1 MNFFRSK
8 EKFAIVTISAVLSGA
23 FVFAAAAEAQTRP
36 SATPQPD
43 VPMVISRADDFP
55 DEEQQVQLVPTPVE
69 QPGNTNS
76 GRSTAELRMLAEQ
89 AAADKADKNEAYE
102 AKQRR
107 LLMNLDILT
116 RAEERAEKLRD
127 QLFEMIEKENA
138 INTRLAELQYSALP
152 ETIERNMA
160 FTGSLKPEQLREM
173 RRKSIEAE
181 KTNQEKLLLQVQ
193 ERKNL
198 LTASVLK
205 ADELVEKIRTKLE
218 RDIDEALADDSS
230 Q

>member
-1 MNFFRSK
+1 MNLFRSK
-8 EKFAIVTISAVLSGA
+8 EKFALVTVSAALGGL

-36 SATPQPD
+36 TPTPSN
-43 VPMVISRADDFP
+43 VPMIISRADDFP
-55 DEEQQVQLVPTPVE
+55 DEDKVELVPTPVE
-69 QPGNTNS
+69 QPQTTS
-76 GRSTAELRMLAEQ
+76 GRSTAELRLLADQ
-89 AAADKADKNEAYE
+89 AAADKADKDEEYE

-138 INTRLAELQYSALP
+138 INARLSEIQYSALP

-160 FTGSLKPEQLREM
+160 FTGSLKPEELREM
-173 RRKSIEAE
+173 RRKNLQAE
-181 KTNQEKLLLQVQ
+181 KVNQEKLLMQIL
-193 ERKNL
+193 ERKNML
-198 LTASVLK
+198 SASVLK
-205 ADELVEKIRTKLE
+205 ADELVEKLRTKLE
-218 RDIDEALADDSS
+218 RDIDAALADDSS

>member
-1 MNFFRSK
+1 MNIFRSK
-8 EKFAIVTISAVLSGA
+8 KKLALITLSAAFGGA
-23 FVFAAAAEAQTRP
+23 FVFAQPSDAQTRP
-36 SATPQPD
+36 TPTPSD

-55 DEEQQVQLVPTPVE
+55 DDSQEVQLEPTPIE
-69 QPGNTNS
+69 RPRDNS
-76 GRSTAELRMLAEQ
+76 TGRSTAELRMLADQ
-89 AAADKADKNEAYE
+89 AAADKEDKDAEYE

-138 INTRLAELQYSALP
+138 ITARISEIEYSVLP

-160 FTGSLKPEQLREM
+160 FTGSLKPEELREM
-173 RRKSIEAE
+173 RRKSLESE
-181 KTNQEKLLLQVQ
+181 KANQEKLLAQVQ
-193 ERKNL
+193 NRKNML
-198 LTASVLK
+198 SASVLK
-205 ADELVEKIRTKLE
+205 ADELVEKLRTKLE
-218 RDIDEALADDSS
+218 RDIDEALADAG

>member
-1 MNFFRSK
+1 
-8 EKFAIVTISAVLSGA
+8 
-23 FVFAAAAEAQTRP
+23 
-36 SATPQPD
+36 
-43 VPMVISRADDFP
+43 
-55 DEEQQVQLVPTPVE
+55 
-69 QPGNTNS
+69 
-76 GRSTAELRMLAEQ
+76 
-89 AAADKADKNEAYE
+89 
-102 AKQRR
+102 
-107 LLMNLDILT
+107 MNLDILT

-181 KTNQEKLLLQVQ
+181 KTNQEKLLMQVQ

>member
-181 KTNQEKLLLQVQ
+181 KTNQEKLLMQVQ

>member
-1 MNFFRSK
+1 
-8 EKFAIVTISAVLSGA
+8 
-23 FVFAAAAEAQTRP
+23 
-36 SATPQPD
+36 
-43 VPMVISRADDFP
+43 MVISRADEFP

-127 QLFEMIEKENA
+127 HLFEMIEKENA
-138 INTRLAELQYSALP
+138 INARLAELQYSALP

-181 KTNQEKLLLQVQ
+181 KTNQEKLLMQVQ

-205 ADELVEKIRTKLE
+205 ADELVEKIRTKLV